1 MLFVEKA
8 PLPVTSS
15 PYTPLRFVHVAV
27 QLSIKAANSASV
39 GIRHG
44 APRCA
49 VAASYC
55 ATRLPVA
62 SM

>member
-8 PLPVTSS
+8 PLPVTSR
-15 PYTPLRFVHVAV
+15 PYTPLRVVQAVV
-27 QLSIKAANSASV
+27 QLLTSASNSSAV

-49 VAASYC
+49 VAASYF
-55 ATRLPVA
+55 ATRLPVP